1 MTDLDKY
8 VYDYRELKN
17 HWFNAL
23 TTEDIELQKLLKKQM
38 KQLESKIDIE
48 LDGADP
54 NYRRIVKYEC
64 QPHLQWIDY
73 LNSLRK

>member
-1 MTDLDKY
+1 MTDLDILLAE
-8 VYDYRELKN
+8 YRKLKN
-17 HWFNAL
+17 QWFSAL
-23 TTEDIELQKLLKKQM
+23 TTDHGELQKLLEKQM

-73 LNSLRK
+73 LDSLRK